1 MQEVARK
8 FEAEYIKDS
17 DGLNVMAPTVRPR
30 ATEHIGEIIRYRQGF
45 GGLRPRLCGPQRRCL
60 FPREV

>member
-17 DGLNVMAPTVRPR
+17 EGLNVKTHRAPPR
-30 ATEHIGEIIRYRQGF
+30 NRAYR
-45 GGLRPRLCGPQRRCL
+45 
-60 FPREV
+60 

>member
-17 DGLNVMAPTVRPR
+17 EGLNVKAPTVRPPRNR
-30 ATEHIGEIIRYRQGF
+30 AYR
-45 GGLRPRLCGPQRRCL
+45 
-60 FPREV
+60 

>member
-17 DGLNVMAPTVRPR
+17 DGLNVKAPTVRPR
-30 ATEHIGEIIRYRQGF
+30 ATEHIGEIIHIVRAWSTPAM
-45 GGLRPRLCGPQRRCL
+45 LTWPATATCTSA
-60 FPREV
+60 

>member
-17 DGLNVMAPTVRPR
+17 DGLNVMAPTVRCLLY
-30 ATEHIGEIIRYRQGF
+30 TS
-45 GGLRPRLCGPQRRCL
+45 RC
-60 FPREV
+60 V